1 MNVELNSKIV
11 SAAWYT
17 NVYVDGNLKKWFAN
31 TYKFSNHNKFIANL
45 LQKSVY
51 LFECVNDWKKINET
65 PLLDKE
71 DFYSHLNM

>member
-31 TYKFSNHNKFIANL
+31 TYKLSNHNKFIANL

-51 LFECVNDWKKINET
+51 LFECVND
-65 PLLDKE
+65 
-71 DFYSHLNM
+71 